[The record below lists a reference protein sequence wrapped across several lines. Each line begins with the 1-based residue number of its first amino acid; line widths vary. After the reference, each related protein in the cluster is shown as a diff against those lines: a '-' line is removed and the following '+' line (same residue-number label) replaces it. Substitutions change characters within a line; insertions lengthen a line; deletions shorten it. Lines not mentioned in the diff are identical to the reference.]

1 MQNTIQKSTSLSIKL
16 SLLVALALL
25 TRQTDA
31 QVVPYRVT
39 GTGIGSL
46 LDLSATG
53 EGVGLHLGRMTFE
66 VNDEGTVT
74 QFAADGSTL
83 ELQRVQVLFQEI
95 SDPDPETGQV
105 VLTFI
110 EELQIM
116 GGTKR
121 FRNVQPAPGNLI
133 STVVSEPF
141 DPVGD
146 VTAIPFAF
154 QVLGQIDLG
163 RRN

>member
-1 MQNTIQKSTSLSIKL
+1 MQNTIQNSTSVSIKL
-16 SLLVALALL
+16 SLLVELALL

-31 QVVPYRVT
+31 QEVPYRVT

-53 EGVGLHLGRMTFE
+53 EGVGLHLGRMTFDA
-66 VNDEGTVT
+66 NSMAVT

-83 ELQRVQVLFQEI
+83 ELERVQILFQEI